1 MIGEG
6 NVDGNLM
13 DSMNGRVSMIVGD
26 GRGAIRG
33 VSIMIGNGGGSI
45 SGVDERGMIV
55 MGDGRGMMVVGD
67 GKFSTLAISHDVIR

>member
-1 MIGEG
+1 ME
-6 NVDGNLM
+6 
-13 DSMNGRVSMIVGD
+13 
-26 GRGAIRG
+26 
-33 VSIMIGNGGGSI
+33 SI